1 MVDDSSNLR
10 PEIPQIPRITDDM
23 RLGAD
28 EYCFF
33 LSVGGLWMILSGVK
47 VNTNQP
53 EKKMPFGF
61 LDMAEHVVP
70 LRGDKA
76 Q

>member
-1 MVDDSSNLR
+1 MIPQILR

-28 EYCFF
+28 EYCVF
-33 LSVGGLWMILSGVK
+33 LSLGALWMILSGVK

-53 EKKMPFGF
+53 EKKMPLEF
-61 LDMAEHVVP
+61 LDMAKQMVP